1 MKEAVLKR
9 LAGKCKV
16 PVGTVEKDYVLSLM
30 LVILSN
36 SDLASTIVFKG
47 GTAIKKIYYPEARF
61 SEDLDFDYFDLDP
74 EDIKTILGDIPA
86 VNPFES
92 VEFLEIKDELLSGDK
107 YSCRMNYVGPLKYR
121 NSIKLDF
128 SGKDRVLRELE
139 YREIKDDYH
148 SWEECACVY
157 LQPGLQRNYREGVPY
172 EYTCERGIRG
182 LVNFTTFADCW
193 TCDLFTP
200 GSNLREKNGIQTM
213 NIEEILAEKCR
224 AFMMR
229 SAPRDLYDILF
240 LLDKGIKFD
249 RSMVKEKLKR
259 YREDWNED
267 SFEEKI
273 GIFRPIWKRDL
284 VSLLPEI
291 PDFDSVVAAVRSEI
305 RF

>member
-1 MKEAVLKR
+1 MKEAALKR

-30 LVILSN
+30 LVILSTSEIAN
-36 SDLASTIVFKG
+36 KIVFKG

-74 EDIKTILGDIPA
+74 RDIKTILWDIPA

-92 VEFLEIKDELLSGDK
+92 VEFLEIKGELLFGDK
-107 YSCRMNYVGPLKYR
+107 YSCRMNYTGPLQYR

-128 SGKDRVLRELE
+128 SGKDRVPKELK
-139 YREIKDDYH
+139 YREIKDEYH

-157 LQPGLQRNYREGVPY
+157 LQPGSQRNDCEGVKY
-172 EYTCERGIRG
+172 EYTCERGRRG

-200 GSNLREKNGIQTM
+200 GSNLREKNGLQTM
-213 NIEEILAEKCR
+213 DLKEILAEKCR
-224 AFMMR
+224 ALMMR

-240 LLDKGIKFD
+240 LLDKGTKFD
-249 RSMVKEKLKR
+249 CSMVKEKLKR
-259 YREDWNED
+259 YREDWNTD

-273 GIFRPIWKRDL
+273 GMLRTIWKRDL
-284 VSLLPEI
+284 VSLLPEV
-291 PDFDSVVAAVRSEI
+291 PDFDSAVAAVRSEI

>member
-1 MKEAVLKR
+1 MKEAALKR
-9 LAGKCKV
+9 IAGKCKI

-36 SDLASTIVFKG
+36 SEIANTIVFKG
-47 GTAIKKIYYPEARF
+47 GTAIKKIYYPEARS
-61 SEDLDFDYFDLDP
+61 SEDFDFDYFDLDP
-74 EDIKTILGDIPA
+74 EDIKTELWDIPA
-86 VNPFES
+86 VTPFES
-92 VEFLEIKDELLSGDK
+92 VEFLEVKDELLSGDK
-107 YSCRMNYVGPLKYR
+107 YSCRMNYAGPLKYR

-128 SGKDRVLRELE
+128 SGKDRVLRELK
-139 YREIKDDYH
+139 YREIKEDYH
-148 SWEECACVY
+148 SWEECACVH
-157 LQPGLQRNYREGVPY
+157 LQPGSQRNYRERVKY
-172 EYTCERGIRG
+172 EYTCEQGRRG
-182 LVNFTTFADCW
+182 LVNFTTFPDCW
-193 TCDLFTP
+193 KCDLFTP

-213 NIEEILAEKCR
+213 NIEEILAEKSR
-224 AFMMR
+224 ALMMR

-249 RSMVKEKLKR
+249 LSMVKEKLKR

-273 GIFRPIWKRDL
+273 GILRTIWKRDL
-284 VSLLPEI
+284 VSLLPDI